1 MADQEDKQQTGTQ
14 PAGTGAEPGQ
24 QPAATPAAGT
34 FTQADIDRIV
44 KDRLERERAK
54 AKEQY
59 GDYDQLK
66 QAAAK
71 LREIEDANRSEIDKA
86 AERTKTLEAQLAQ
99 AEADKARLAQE
110 RQDALVR
117 SAIVAKATAARFLDP
132 DDAARFI
139 DMAAIQIKENGAIE
153 GIEPQLE
160 ALGKAK
166 PYLLQQTPRLSPTNP
181 GAGSGT
187 GGETDEQRRARL
199 WGRGD
204 TPIGKGPGGGM
215 FTPGGITS

>member
-1 MADQEDKQQTGTQ
+1 MADQEDKQQQGTP
-14 PAGTGAEPGQ
+14 PAGTGADPGQ

-44 KDRLERERAK
+44 KDRLDRERAK

-86 AERTKTLEAQLAQ
+86 TERAKTLEAQLAQ
-99 AEADKARLAQE
+99 AEADKAKLAQE

-117 SAIVAKATAARFLDP
+117 SAIVAKATAAKFLDP
-132 DDAARFI
+132 EDAVRFI
-139 DMAAIQIKENGAIE
+139 DLSQVQIKDGGKVE

-166 PYLLQQTPRLSPTNP
+166 PYLLQQQPRLSPTNP
-181 GAGSGT
+181 GIGSGT
-187 GGETDEQRRARL
+187 GGETDAQRRARL
-199 WGRGD
+199 F
-204 TPIGKGPGGGM
+204 GKGEAPFGKHGGGV
-215 FTPGGITS
+215 FNPPTP